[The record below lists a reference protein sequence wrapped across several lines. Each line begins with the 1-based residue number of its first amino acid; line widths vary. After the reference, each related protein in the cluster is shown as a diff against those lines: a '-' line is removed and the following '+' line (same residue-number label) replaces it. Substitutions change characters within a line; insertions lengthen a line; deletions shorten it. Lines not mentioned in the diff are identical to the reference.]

1 MAGGMNMRERMGWG
15 ARRGVGTLAMLVN
28 LLVTAVVALIVAG
41 ILLVVLEANPTND
54 VVQWVTDAAR
64 WLTGPFDGMFDLD
77 SARWTIALNW
87 GIAAAVYLVVG
98 RFIAR
103 LLARRGI

>member
-1 MAGGMNMRERMGWG
+1 MTAGQRMGWG
-15 ARRGVGTLAMLVN
+15 ARRGVGTLARIVN
-28 LLVTAVVALIVAG
+28 LIVTAVAALIVAG
-41 ILLVVLEANPTND
+41 ALLVVLKANPTND

-64 WLTGPFDGMFDLD
+64 WLAGPFDGMFELD

-98 RFIAR
+98 RLIAR
-103 LLARRGI
+103 FLARRGA